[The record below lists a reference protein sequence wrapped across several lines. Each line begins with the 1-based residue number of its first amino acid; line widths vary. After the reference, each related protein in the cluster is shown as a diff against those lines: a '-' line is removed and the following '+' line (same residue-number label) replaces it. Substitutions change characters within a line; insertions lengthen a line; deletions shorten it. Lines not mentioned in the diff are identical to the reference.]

1 MLATLND
8 RLFLAINAPDHPAA
22 FIVTFAELAATWL
35 VYAAA
40 ALVPALW
47 IWGHP
52 RARAALLATVLGVF
66 VALGVNQVLGLLWHE
81 PRPFMIGLGHTL
93 AFHVVENSF
102 PSDHA
107 TFLWSLGWALIATGA
122 ARRWGVMVCFA
133 GLLVAWARVYLG
145 LHFPID
151 MAASFL
157 VALTSGGLARAF
169 LPICERWLRPV
180 ADQTYEAMLRGL
192 RLPPAVFPRGPR
204 R

>member
-8 RLFLAINAPDHPAA
+8 RFFLAINAPDHPAA
-22 FIVTFAELAATWL
+22 FMVTFAELAASWL

-40 ALVPALW
+40 VLAPALW
-47 IWGHP
+47 IWGRP
-52 RARAALLATVLGVF
+52 GARAALLATVLGVF
-66 VALGVNQVLGLLWHE
+66 VALGVNQVLGLLWYE

-93 AFHVVENSF
+93 IFHAVENSF

-107 TFLWSLGWALIATGA
+107 TFLWSLGFGLVATSA
-122 ARRWGVMVCFA
+122 ARGWGILVCLC

-151 MAASFL
+151 VAASFL
-157 VALTSGGLARAF
+157 VGLASGRLARAL
-169 LPICERWLRPV
+169 LPICERWLQPV

-192 RLPPAVFPRGPR
+192 RLPPAVFPRRLR

>member
-40 ALVPALW
+40 VLVPALW

-66 VALGVNQVLGLLWHE
+66 VALGVNQVLGFIWYE

-107 TFLWSLGWALIATGA
+107 TFLWSLGWALIAAGA
-122 ARRWGVMVCFA
+122 AQRWGVMVCFA

-157 VALTSGGLARAF
+157 VALISGGLARAL
-169 LPICERWLRPV
+169 LPACERWLQPV
-180 ADQTYEAMLRGL
+180 ADQFYEAMLRGL